1 MRKSWLGLLGAV
13 GLSLTACIREEAP
26 NAEAD
31 ILSCVVPGDVLRADP
46 EISNETVLLYVR
58 SEAEVEALA
67 PEFTLTEGA
76 TIVPASGTTRDFSR
90 PQVYTVTSEDGLW
103 EKNYTVRCVLS
114 SVGTY
119 YDFERVR
126 MEPRN
131 GRFQIF
137 YDLFSGD
144 TIDWASANAGYA
156 LTGMASSPEEYPTT
170 QWPDGYK
177 GKCARLETRSTGTFG
192 GWVGMDL
199 AAGNLFIGAFDVA
212 NALSNAPK
220 AAHFGKPF
228 EHVPTYLSGYY
239 KYRAGDCYIQNG
251 EAVSGRKD
259 QCDIYAVFYETD
271 ENTPYLDGSNAL
283 THPNLV
289 ALARITDQR
298 ESDEWVHFN
307 IPFVRQEGKEIDEEK
322 LRGGGYRLGVVFTS
336 SIKGDLFE
344 GAVGSTLLIDEVE
357 VSYE

>member
-13 GLSLTACIREEAP
+13 GLALTACIREEAP

-31 ILSCVVPGDVLRADP
+31 ILSCVVPGDVLRAHP

-144 TIDWASANAGYA
+144 PVWVKSLGKRGVFVGANPRGEAQIA
-156 LTGMASSPEEYPTT
+156 LGKITVKIK
-170 QWPDGYK
+170 K
-177 GKCARLETRSTGTFG
+177 G
-192 GWVGMDL
+192 D
-199 AAGNLFIGAFDVA
+199 
-212 NALSNAPK
+212 
-220 AAHFGKPF
+220 
-228 EHVPTYLSGYY
+228 YY
-239 KYRAGDCYIQNG
+239 K
-251 EAVSGRKD
+251 VRK
-259 QCDIYAVFYETD
+259 
-271 ENTPYLDGSNAL
+271 
-283 THPNLV
+283 
-289 ALARITDQR
+289 
-298 ESDEWVHFN
+298 
-307 IPFVRQEGKEIDEEK
+307 
-322 LRGGGYRLGVVFTS
+322 
-336 SIKGDLFE
+336 
-344 GAVGSTLLIDEVE
+344 
-357 VSYE
+357 